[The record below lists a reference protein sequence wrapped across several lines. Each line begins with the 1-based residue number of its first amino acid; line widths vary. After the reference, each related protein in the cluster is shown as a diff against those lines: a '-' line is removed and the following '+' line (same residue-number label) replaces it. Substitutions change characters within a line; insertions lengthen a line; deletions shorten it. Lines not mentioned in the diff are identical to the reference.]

1 MHWPFQGPL
10 GQFSEKSFQFAQE
23 SVGQNPVLTA
33 EKKYWHYACINDG
46 GLGLLE
52 RPRYCHS

>member
-23 SVGQNPVLTA
+23 SVGQNPSQFMRTPRKPEGHSLAMAVLGPFKET
-33 EKKYWHYACINDG
+33 
-46 GLGLLE
+46 
-52 RPRYCHS
+52 